1 MKFDDFQ
8 IGYSGSY
15 TTRMTAEKNQK
26 FGELTGDFN
35 PIHFDEERMKKTIFG
50 KCAINGLFTE
60 TAIGAALVK
69 MFTSDE
75 TLIIAL
81 KQENKLLNPVFI
93 GDTITATVKVTER
106 YPEKQRLLCNCLTK
120 NQDGKIVIDSKF
132 LIKILNA

>member
-1 MKFDDFQ
+1 
-8 IGYSGSY
+8 
-15 TTRMTAEKNQK
+15 
-26 FGELTGDFN
+26 
-35 PIHFDEERMKKTIFG
+35 MKKTIFG